1 MRALVLAIALGFT
14 FLAVCSAQ
22 PHVAQPP
29 GPPAPVKIGLV
40 VPLGGEAGRV
50 GLQMQRA
57 AQMAVADQTETLDR
71 KVELVAADDQFDP
84 RQAVVVAGKL
94 VQDEVWGV
102 VGHFY
107 SSTSIPASGVY
118 HEAGIPMITPTS
130 TSPRLT
136 EQGYDNVFRA
146 CGRDDQQAVTAADFI
161 LTRLRARRI
170 AVVHDRTDYGRGLA
184 EALARTVERRGGR
197 RVVFTAQIAQGDK
210 DFSALVARLTAAG
223 PEVVYFG
230 GIFREAGYLLRQ
242 MRQAGLMATFV
253 SGDATL
259 DPEFV
264 RIAGEE
270 AATGSYLTFAR
281 DPTRIESAQP
291 VIRQFQERYGPLGP
305 YVLPTYDAM
314 GALLHAIKL
323 AKAKSSSPTK
333 LRKIIR
339 MLHTA
344 AYAGALGRLRWD
356 KNGDLVTSPYVIYAI
371 KKGGSLQ
378 GWFEQ
383 GTGLASGTNGTREAQ
398 R

>member
-1 MRALVLAIALGFT
+1 MRALILSAALGFA
-14 FLAVCSAQ
+14 FAAVSG
-22 PHVAQPP
+22 AQPP
-29 GPPAPVKIGLV
+29 TSLPSSSPPSLKIGLV

-50 GLQMQRA
+50 GQQMQQA
-57 AQMAVADQTETLDR
+57 AQMAVEDWADRPGR
-71 KVELVAADDQFDP
+71 KVVLVPADDRFDP
-84 RQAVVVAGKL
+84 RQAVVVAERL

-136 EQGYDNVFRA
+136 EQEFENIFRT

-170 AVVHDRTDYGRGLA
+170 AVLDDRTDYGRGLA
-184 EALARTVERRGGR
+184 AALTRTVERRAGR
-197 RVVFTAQIAQGDK
+197 RIAFTASLAQGDR
-210 DFSALVARLTAAG
+210 DFTALVARLKTAD

-242 MRQAGLMATFV
+242 MRQAGLWATFV

-281 DPTRIESAQP
+281 DPMRLESAQP
-291 VIRQFQERYGPLGP
+291 AIRQFQDRFGALGP
-305 YVLPTYDAM
+305 YVLPTYDAV
-314 GALLHAIKL
+314 GALLYGIKL
-323 AKAKSSSPTK
+323 GKPRSNSPDE

-339 MLHTA
+339 VLHSTA
-344 AYAGALGRLRWD
+344 YSGALGRLRWD
-356 KNGDLVTSPYVIYAI
+356 KNGDLVGSPYVIYETG
-371 KKGGSLQ
+371 KGGDLQ

-383 GTGLASGTNGTREAQ
+383 LGAGTSGTREVQ

>member
-1 MRALVLAIALGFT
+1 MRALIVSVVVSLSLS
-14 FLAVCSAQ
+14 AVCG
-22 PHVAQPP
+22 AQPP
-29 GPPAPVKIGLV
+29 VAQAPSPPAPVKIGLV
-40 VPLGGEAGRV
+40 VPLGGEVGRV

-57 AQMAVADQTETLDR
+57 AQMAVAHQAETLDR
-71 KVELVAADDQFDP
+71 KVELVPADDQFDP
-84 RQAVVVAGKL
+84 KQAVVVAEKL

-118 HEAGIPMITPTS
+118 HEAGIPMVTPTS

-136 EQGYDNVFRA
+136 EQGYDNVFRT

-170 AVVHDRTDYGRGLA
+170 ALIHDRTDYGRGLA
-184 EALARTVERRGGR
+184 EALARSVERRGGR

-210 DFSALVARLTAAG
+210 DFSALVARLTAAD

-281 DPTRIESAQP
+281 DPTRLESAQP
-291 VIRQFQERYGPLGP
+291 AIRQFQERYGPLGP

-323 AKAKSSSPTK
+323 AKAKSSSPTE

-356 KNGDLVTSPYVIYAI
+356 KHGDLVTSPYVIYAT

-383 GTGLASGTNGTREAQ
+383 RTGLAPGTNGTREAQ